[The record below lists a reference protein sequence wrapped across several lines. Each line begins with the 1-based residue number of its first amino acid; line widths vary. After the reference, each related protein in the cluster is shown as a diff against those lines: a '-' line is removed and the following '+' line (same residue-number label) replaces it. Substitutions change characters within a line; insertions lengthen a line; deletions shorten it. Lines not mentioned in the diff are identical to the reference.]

1 MEDRESEGK
10 TDILPACFNFIF
22 IYLVYV
28 IISAVWKLHIFIGFL
43 QTAHAFQ
50 TRDSGW
56 SDLRHFNGPL
66 GFYHL
71 DIHPLLWD
79 LAKAALVIKL
89 ISHQINLSAF
99 HIVLEF

>member
-10 TDILPACFNFIF
+10 ADILPACAYVKFSFIF
-22 IYLVYV
+22 IYLVSV

-43 QTAHAFQ
+43 QTTHTFQ

-56 SDLRHFNGPL
+56 SDLHHFNGLL

-71 DIHPLLWD
+71 DIHPLL
-79 LAKAALVIKL
+79 
-89 ISHQINLSAF
+89 
-99 HIVLEF
+99 